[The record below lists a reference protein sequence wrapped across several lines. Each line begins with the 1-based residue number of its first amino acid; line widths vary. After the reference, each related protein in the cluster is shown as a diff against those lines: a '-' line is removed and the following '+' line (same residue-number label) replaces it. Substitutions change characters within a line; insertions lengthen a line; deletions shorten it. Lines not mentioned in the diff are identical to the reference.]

1 MEEVGRVFESINLAI
16 LIATDAGDV
25 GLDSSDCMG
34 VFQEGPFS
42 SKTALVQKMGRIRS
56 KLNSDAS
63 LTIFMSVALWAKLFL
78 RIRSSDGAKGEIQ
91 RQERDLAAVLRLL
104 LSESPLCLHQAIE
117 DEFRDPKTEASTSGR
132 CGSACPC
139 CDPSLGLAASPVD
152 RAAAE
157 RNLRVH
163 FNCAPRSP
171 FQDAVSCVTAVK
183 LSVFPGSDT
192 NAAHANSLVLQ
203 LISAG
208 ILAYHV
214 EKPKEGAS
222 GNGSVLLSFAV
233 EDDDLAHRT
242 DARWRHIKLTESDS
256 DLDSGASSSSC
267 GTGDSSTSTSSE
279 SDSDGAYKY
288 KIPEPKQARWCGWG
302 CAKENWGDYVT

>member
-34 VFQEGPFS
+34 VFQEGSFS
-42 SKTALVQKMGRIRS
+42 SKTALVQKMGRIRP

-63 LTIFMSVALWAKLFL
+63 LTIFMSVALWAKLLL

-132 CGSACPC
+132 CDSACPC

-203 LISAG
+203 SFPPE
-208 ILAYHV
+208 YSHTV
-214 EKPKEGAS
+214 MKPKEGAS
-222 GNGSVLLSFAV
+222 GNGSVLSFAV
-233 EDDDLAHRT
+233 EDDVVAHRT
-242 DARWRHIKLTESDS
+242 DARWRHIKRRVGL
-256 DLDSGASSSSC
+256 GF
-267 GTGDSSTSTSSE
+267 GF
-279 SDSDGAYKY
+279 
-288 KIPEPKQARWCGWG
+288 G
-302 CAKENWGDYVT
+302 CQ

>member
-34 VFQEGPFS
+34 VFQEGSFS

-139 CDPSLGLAASPVD
+139 CDLSLGLAASPVD

-171 FQDAVSCVTAVK
+171 FQHVVSCLERNFVK
-183 LSVFPGSDT
+183 LKSIIAAAYLVATILSCSSV
-192 NAAHANSLVLQ
+192 SLLHFCCLFTLHLREEPIIRLVNRIVQGFGQRQRRLL
-203 LISAG
+203 LI
-208 ILAYHV
+208 V
-214 EKPKEGAS
+214 E
-222 GNGSVLLSFAV
+222 LLN
-233 EDDDLAHRT
+233 L
-242 DARWRHIKLTESDS
+242 
-256 DLDSGASSSSC
+256 C
-267 GTGDSSTSTSSE
+267 GTEEMKSGQKITLPFINV
-279 SDSDGAYKY
+279 GALWL
-288 KIPEPKQARWCGWG
+288 RHS
-302 CAKENWGDYVT
+302 VRR